1 MWYIL
6 YYICLCFVLIYM
18 IHSIYIHFKTQFVQ
32 KKANII
38 KPVQLSV
45 EEKQSVID
53 DVNEKNKM
61 KEYFKSLQ

>member
-1 MWYIL
+1 
-6 YYICLCFVLIYM
+6 M